1 VVYADSADWSVARL
15 IMGPYC
21 HWAIKFVIDPSL
33 DGRTLHSGRVHIWN
47 PGDSLIRMRLCR
59 GTASNPGV
67 VLDSGSFY
75 ATVGHSFYEVP
86 FGDTI
91 ILNRGDT
98 IWLWCYQTRITGEWP
113 WTIDSGPAVPG
124 YGDRISFDGA
134 VWEGLNDYGFNSNW
148 VMELILTPV
157 DVEEGPARPREF
169 FMHITSSNPIKGVL
183 RLQYGISH
191 EDEGLVSLKIY
202 DVSGRVVQTVFSEE
216 KSAGYYELSI
226 PTSSFS
232 AGTYFLRL
240 ETPKKGLNQEAHN
253 KEVTNDWTCADRR
266 FSGVWGYLEVV

>member
-1 VVYADSADWSVARL
+1 MIGITLLHLAQISGDTLRWYNADSADWSVAGL
-15 IMGPYC
+15 IIGPYC

-33 DGRTLHSGRVHIWN
+33 DGRTLHSGKVYIWD
-47 PGDSLIRMRLCR
+47 PGDSLITMRLCR

-67 VLDSGSFY
+67 VLDSGSLY

-113 WTIDSGPAVPG
+113 WTIDGGPAVPG

-148 VMELILTPV
+148 VMELILTPL
-157 DVEEGPARPREF
+157 DVKEGPARPDGKLTLLPAPGGF
-169 FMHITSSNPIKGVL
+169 WITGYEGPALIYDPAGRLVLSKEIKGKTLISPL
-183 RLQYGISH
+183 RPGVYFVVAGKQRA
-191 EDEGLVSLKIY
+191 
-202 DVSGRVVQTVFSEE
+202 RV
-216 KSAGYYELSI
+216 AI
-226 PTSSFS
+226 
-232 AGTYFLRL
+232 R
-240 ETPKKGLNQEAHN
+240 
-253 KEVTNDWTCADRR
+253 
-266 FSGVWGYLEVV
+266 